1 MRLRK
6 FAITVMVFAV
16 AFFLATVLNLGV
28 CAICP
33 NCHLAIVS
41 GLIAATM
48 VVLLLGGMGK

>member
-33 NCHLAIVS
+33 NCHPAIVS

-48 VVLLLGGMGK
+48 VVLLIGGMGK